1 MYKGGLNFHLSRTN
15 RPKQTMPATYAQMT
29 ISSIGR
35 KSPIEKRPRS
45 SPKLESDRAQSWD
58 TADFPVLQATAGR
71 SDVVTSMTS
80 RRASRLD
87 VDRTDDI
94 DGFLKEI
101 MQPFVVAD
109 ESSAARQAAAILS
122 HLRRSPVPPGGNL
135 FGTFWDSSPSR
146 I

>member
-1 MYKGGLNFHLSRTN
+1 
-15 RPKQTMPATYAQMT
+15 MPATYAQMT

-45 SPKLESDRAQSWD
+45 SSKLESDRVQSWD
-58 TADFPVLQATAGR
+58 TADFPVLRTTAGR
-71 SDVVTSMTS
+71 SDVATPVTT

-87 VDRTDDI
+87 GDRTAEI
-94 DGFLKEI
+94 DVFLKDT
-101 MQPFVVAD
+101 MHSFVIAD
-109 ESSAARQAAAILS
+109 ESSAARQAAAVLS
-122 HLRRSPVPPGGNL
+122 HLRRSPVAPGGNL